1 MTRASV
7 RIKGERMITAR
18 RNCVAPRVHPTV
30 AMRNSPDEV
39 VVIDAAALASV
50 VGGYSPELFA
60 QMKEAAA
67 RGLTVNSTW
76 TGQHGSSPAGEA
88 HYEGRAF
95 DSIGTQDQ
103 MWSFYRH
110 ALTTKPHELIFHN
123 KHMLNGKSVAP
134 MGGHDTHVH
143 YGW

>member
-1 MTRASV
+1 MAPAV
-7 RIKGERMITAR
+7 HTAVDMSS
-18 RNCVAPRVHPTV
+18 NGFA
-30 AMRNSPDEV
+30 AL
-39 VVIDAAALASV
+39 DAATLANV
-50 VGGYSPELFA
+50 RGGYSPELFA
-60 QMKEAAA
+60 QMKQAAA
-67 RGLTVNSTW
+67 MGLTVNSTW

-103 MWSFYRH
+103 MWGFYRH
-110 ALTTKPHELIFHN
+110 ALTTKPHELIFHD
-123 KHMLNGKSVAP
+123 KHMLNGKPVAP